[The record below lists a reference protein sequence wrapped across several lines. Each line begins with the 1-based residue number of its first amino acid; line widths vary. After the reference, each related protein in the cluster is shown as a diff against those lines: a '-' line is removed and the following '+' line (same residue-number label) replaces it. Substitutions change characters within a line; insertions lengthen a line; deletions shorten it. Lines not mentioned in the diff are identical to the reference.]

1 MQNWTKKRPI
11 EFEDVSMEVQLL
23 LLISRPN
30 PLAHL
35 EQIIKITTSEVDWL
49 RFINLGLS
57 TRLASLVYYNNK
69 KFELNALPENV
80 AQKFKLYQY
89 QLIQFNT
96 HLYADYHLFQ
106 KKCNDLGIFCLPIKG
121 IYVAE
126 KLYAENYLR
135 QISDIDLVILPED
148 HNKIMQILSDF
159 GWKIKIT
166 VYKSKFHEEKLSCHT
181 PFNVISKT
189 NALDFHYELFDK
201 GKGIELPISVLSKRL
216 QNDNLVGL
224 EIKRFDRY
232 DLFIYLCLHQYK
244 HLRNGSGIKL
254 SAFADLSHF
263 IHTYK
268 NTFTLKELLERS
280 SEFNLRKEIELM
292 LTFVRRLWMPENDP
306 FFQATDISEFSPEMS
321 RIVLAEFNEIQLPLL
336 EKTKSFVL
344 NRKKE
349 YFHGITI
356 IPLLWFDLFPT
367 SAFLKQAYGKKTYV
381 GSWLKRF
388 LKQAR
393 ERIIG

>member
-11 EFEDVSMEVQLL
+11 DFEDVSIEVQLL

-57 TRLASLVYYNNK
+57 TQLASLVYYNNK

-96 HLYADYHLFQ
+96 HLYADYYLFQ
-106 KKCNDLGIFCLPIKG
+106 KKCNDLGIFCLPVKG
-121 IYVAE
+121 IYLAE

-135 QISDIDLVILPED
+135 QISDIDLVVLPED
-148 HNKIMQILSDF
+148 HDKIMHVLSDF
-159 GWKIKIT
+159 GWKIKPT
-166 VYKSKFHEEKLSCHT
+166 VYKSKYHEDKLNCHT
-181 PFNVISKT
+181 PFNVISKA
-189 NALDFHYELFDK
+189 NAFDFHYELFDK
-201 GKGIELPISVLSKRL
+201 GHNVSMPISVLYKRL

-224 EIKRFDRY
+224 GIKRFDLC
-232 DLFIYLCLHQYK
+232 DLFIYLCLHQHK
-244 HLRNGSGIKL
+244 HLRSGNGIKL
-254 SAFADLSHF
+254 CAFADLSQF
-263 IHTYK
+263 IQTHR
-268 NTFTLKELLERS
+268 NTFSLKELLERS

-306 FFQATDISEFSPEMS
+306 FFQDTDISEFSPEIS
-321 RIVLAEFNEIQLPLL
+321 RMVLAEFGEIKLTLF
-336 EKTKSFVL
+336 EKNKSFVL

-388 LKQAR
+388 LKQSAK
-393 ERIIG
+393 RIID